1 METSER
7 IGIMGGAFDPVH
19 FGHLQLAKT
28 AFEKLALNKV
38 IFMPSKRS
46 PLKMFSPTA
55 PDKDRLQMLKLA
67 LKNAAFKSEI
77 CEYEILSKK
86 TPSYSIDTAKF
97 LKKQYPKAKFYWII
111 GQDQYR
117 QLDRWYKIKELCKI
131 VSFAVFERKGYTS
144 AENTALTGIADIE
157 KVPWHAIQIS
167 STEIRE
173 KVKNLQPL
181 NLELPQEVISYIESR
196 KLYK

>member
-77 CEYEILSKK
+77 CEYEILSEK
-86 TPSYSIDTAKF
+86 TPSYSVDTAKF
-97 LKKQYPKAKFYWII
+97 LKKQYPSAKFYWII

-131 VSFAVFERKGYTS
+131 VSFAVFERKGYAS

-157 KVPWHAIQIS
+157 KVQWNAIQIS
-167 STEIRE
+167 STNIRE
-173 KVKNLQPL
+173 KIKNLQPL

>member
-1 METSER
+1 MENSER

-28 AFEKLALNKV
+28 AYEKLALSKV

-55 PDKDRLQMLKLA
+55 PDNDRLQMLALA
-67 LKNAAFKSEI
+67 LKNAPFKSEI
-77 CEYEILSKK
+77 CEYEILSEK
-86 TPSYSIDTAKF
+86 TPSYSIDTAKY
-97 LKKQYPKAKFYWII
+97 LKEQYPNAKFYWII

-131 VSFAVFERKGYTS
+131 VSFAVFERKGYPST
-144 AENTALTGIADIE
+144 ENAALNDIADIE
-157 KVPWHAIQIS
+157 KVQWHAIQIS

>member
-55 PDKDRLQMLKLA
+55 PDNDRLQMLALA
-67 LKNAAFKSEI
+67 LKNAPFKSEI
-77 CEYEILSKK
+77 CEYEILSEK
-86 TPSYSIDTAKF
+86 TPSYSIDTAKY
-97 LKKQYPKAKFYWII
+97 LKEQYPKAKFYWII

-144 AENTALTGIADIE
+144 AENTALNGVADIE